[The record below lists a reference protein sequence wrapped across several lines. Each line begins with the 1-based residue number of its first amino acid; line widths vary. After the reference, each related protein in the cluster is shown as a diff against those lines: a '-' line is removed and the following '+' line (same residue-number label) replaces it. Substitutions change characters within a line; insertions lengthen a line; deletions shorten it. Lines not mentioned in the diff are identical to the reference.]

1 MLFIEFQTN
10 INDGINILKY
20 RTIND
25 DSWYYLYIDIETL
38 NLLIH
43 NFGIISTYKFPTI
56 YTNCDNPS
64 TSRTINL
71 KYCGADI
78 KMCCNNKTP
87 FSIPLIEQNCQFDLL
102 DQAILDDFVNVSRR
116 NKK

>member
-38 NLLIH
+38 NLLIT
-43 NFGIISTYKFPTI
+43 NYGIVSTYKIPTKF
-56 YTNCDNPS
+56 TNCDNP
-64 TSRTINL
+64 TKDNIIKL
-71 KYCGADI
+71 KYCGANI
-78 KMCCNNKTP
+78 QLCCGSKTA
-87 FSIPLIEQNCQFDLL
+87 FFLEYI
-102 DQAILDDFVNVSRR
+102 
-116 NKK
+116 